1 MRLAV
6 REGLVGERQVVNRGA
21 PESLMGVDVMTSE
34 GSNQREA
41 ALLEC
46 IVAGT
51 NSKKYKHRTYLCVQC
66 KYTMVNVF

>member
-46 IVAGT
+46 IVAGP
-51 NSKKYKHRTYLCVQC
+51 NSKKYLCVQC